1 MKNYLKNLVLL
12 AVFTVF
18 AFNGY
23 AQPGNPTGEPDI
35 PPVPIDDY
43 IPHFIIL
50 AVLIA
55 AFWFYKQSQK
65 KNKTRRSEY

>member
-1 MKNYLKNLVLL
+1 MLL

-23 AQPGNPTGEPDI
+23 AQPGNPVGEPDE

-43 IPHFIIL
+43 IPHFIVL
-50 AVLIA
+50 AVALA
-55 AFWFYKQSQK
+55 GYWFYKQAQK
-65 KNKTRRSEY
+65 EKKLHRSEY